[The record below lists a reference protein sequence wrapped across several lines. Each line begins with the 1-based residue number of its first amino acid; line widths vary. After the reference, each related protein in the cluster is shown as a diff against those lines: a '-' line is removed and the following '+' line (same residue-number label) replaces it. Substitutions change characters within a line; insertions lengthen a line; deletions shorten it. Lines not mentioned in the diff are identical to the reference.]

1 MPLYWLS
8 YRTTTGFQSLS
19 EPVASP
25 VHARMRAALV
35 ELDEGTF
42 TLDAWTERQDTEG
55 DDWTPIVAGGSEK
68 LIG

>member
-1 MPLYWLS
+1 
-8 YRTTTGFQSLS
+8 
-19 EPVASP
+19 
-25 VHARMRAALV
+25 MRAALV